1 MNIIYPPL
9 VEDSLSYHFDEKNIE
24 MEDKIRMYQHMI
36 EIGIIT
42 EQGLPTEKAL
52 DMGWVKDFYEEED
65 MSFEDFLTLYPV
77 FKRYDV
83 NLFQKIDGF
92 WEISLSFKES
102 LKEHLLS
109 ENMSYDDRLQI
120 TEYLSER

>member
-9 VEDSLSYHFDEKNIE
+9 
-24 MEDKIRMYQHMI
+24 
-36 EIGIIT
+36 
-42 EQGLPTEKAL
+42 
-52 DMGWVKDFYEEED
+52 
-65 MSFEDFLTLYPV
+65 

-92 WEISLSFKES
+92 WEISLSFKEL
-102 LKEHLLS
+102 LKDHLLS